1 MAARTFFKALFL
13 IIIMARQKKMRIPAS
28 QGGLVN
34 YYEDQTALININ
46 PKTVV
51 ILCIFVAV
59 AAVSL
64 RFI

>member
-1 MAARTFFKALFL
+1 
-13 IIIMARQKKMRIPAS
+13 MARQKKMRIPAS